1 MQGFFDFIYFSGFLN
16 IFNPSNRGLFLSS
29 KFRKTI
35 RILLFSFVIG
45 NYPHERIHSGVL
57 GLIYLSKLMKRI
69 LYFMGTLLLISSC
82 MSINKFS
89 LFQTGGIQEI
99 ISNLIIDFS
108 ETTNTEKGK
117 VYEFY
122 MRNDSENISVFSVG
136 DNPKIYMDTINY
148 IGKKSRYFPT
158 KYKEIN
164 DRLYIWN
171 DSTVAISKDFI
182 QKLNEYKV
190 VDSTIYRIQKGELS
204 IDEWPTITTK
214 ESKKSYIYFVCKK
227 DISKY
232 VKEYTNKIKSIED
245 YPIKGC
251 DEN

>member
-1 MQGFFDFIYFSGFLN
+1 MKKIFIFL
-16 IFNPSNRGLFLSS
+16 G
-29 KFRKTI
+29 
-35 RILLFSFVIG
+35 G
-45 NYPHERIHSGVL
+45 
-57 GLIYLSKLMKRI
+57 
-69 LYFMGTLLLISSC
+69 LLLIFSC
-82 MSINKFS
+82 KSVNKLS

-99 ISNLIIDFS
+99 MSNLIIDFS
-108 ETTNTEKGK
+108 ETVNTEKGK

-122 MRNDSENISVFSVG
+122 MRNDTENISVFGVD
-136 DNPKIYMDTINY
+136 DNPKVYMDTINY

-190 VDSTIYRIQKGELS
+190 VDSTIYRIQKGESS

-232 VKEYTNKIKSIED
+232 VKKYTAKIKSNED
-245 YPIKGC
+245 YTFISC
-251 DEN
+251 NDN